1 MEKPLI
7 ASSISFKDVR
17 ALAANEGW
25 SKRLLDQLDRF
36 LGVAILLTPAVLGPS
51 GVFALALLE
60 PKDELIK
67 IGRSL
72 IRRFS
77 SASTEDFVLRRRRM
91 TAAYC
96 LMTYTAFFAA
106 LDVKLPDFVKK
117 VALTNEERS
126 LIAERANP
134 QDSQVAQPQDVAT
147 LIEVP
152 HPAMTP
158 AAERAART
166 ELYQGLARAYLSFVQ
181 GLAIWESSTYGQRM
195 QVTADVQALPELA
208 TEIFESQYLEL
219 IIKYPDFHLWAELYE
234 LTKSRQLSSDLIG
247 DLEEKIRLV
256 AEAVQGIDVGL
267 RHLNELVEAAGQHT
281 AGEDLTSR
289 IAQGLHNVYVSGI
302 EQPIISDQ
310 RALTSSLTLAYP
322 KKCDIFVPQSFQAI
336 RYLDRQLRL
345 ELESAWANVAVS
357 KDLGTFTLRYLES
370 VYSTEA
376 PLLVLGHPGSG
387 KSLYT
392 EIIAARFATRYHPIR
407 IELRDIDAE
416 AELQDQ
422 IEHQIHR
429 DTGYTVNW
437 ALLADEWHD
446 NPPVIILD
454 GYDELLQASGKVFSN
469 YLARV
474 QAFQRREALQGR
486 PVRVIVTS
494 RITLIDKTVMP
505 LGVTVVRLRDFDEI
519 RRDQW
524 IEIWNATNG
533 AYFAATGVRPFG
545 LGPDWGPSQLAAQPL
560 LLLMLAIYDSDSNQL
575 RHANLDRTLL
585 YHSLLMRFIER
596 ERTKGASADEF
607 LALTPAER
615 SAQIESDFQ
624 RLGVTALGMF
634 NRRSLYIQRD
644 ELNKDIAYFRLGR
657 ERDFPYGTKLTQAE
671 LLLGSFFFFIHE
683 SKTRSLAGDETIAPT
698 AFEFL
703 HNTFGEFLTADF
715 ILRKLLATTHG
726 IRTLSADPHLF
737 AMRDQQLGQPHD
749 DWLACL
755 VYTSLHTRPVVC
767 SMMREWLVH
776 RLKMEGRKPDDF
788 EEDLAVVT
796 LRQLGEVLSGN
807 AASTVSRHVKESPY
821 ETFSI
826 LGHLAVYS
834 LNLVLLMLSLTR
846 GEVTVSEAS
855 LATPLAGCR
864 PWDRLISLWRSWF
877 SLESLVGLRSAMQ
890 ARRRDEAIILSRP
903 SHELAKGRS
912 ALEDTCNV
920 ADSLAD
926 DVVYGLAAPHAF
938 DAAGVSLDHLSSAAE
953 RLSLGGIDLFHLF
966 AARMADD
973 GIPWLRSLADHIARS
988 GRFDEAENL
997 CRRALEILE
1006 LSGDRIDLADTY
1018 VQLAR
1023 IMYSSGQVPAAEDCY
1038 QKAAEMLNPLGSLR
1052 RVGEIYREV
1061 AELKSA
1067 AAIFD
1072 EAEGWSHRAA
1082 EIFERLGDR
1091 PRMADTYRQLGSF
1104 LLDAGRLDS
1113 ARPHLTLALQIFEKL
1128 GDQSGIAETRRQLGD
1143 LDSLTG
1149 RFAEA
1154 EDWYRRSREISD
1166 RLNDQLA
1173 IACTY
1178 VRLGQFRWRTK
1189 RFEQAESFY
1198 RRAESVFERCGARLQ
1213 LADVQYWL
1221 GKLAH
1226 QKRQFESAKS
1236 RYRQALDLFEK
1247 IGNRLLAA
1255 PTYHQLG
1262 TLYQEQGQVEKAESN
1277 YRQAL
1282 DLYLEKGDRRTSQ
1295 TASMLAELLA
1305 EHNRHLEACDVLL
1318 SSAKVSYEI
1327 TGKWDLAD
1335 LKFLSR
1341 ERQILGHAPFWKLI
1355 TARLPQDLQNEFI
1368 TVIKR
1373 SSKLLVQSLI
1383 IHGDRSLGWSG
1394 GEAAWRAL
1402 ILGRGCD
1409 RARLAVSL
1417 PETSFSLVKRRAGT
1431 RR

>member
-1 MEKPLI
+1 MPRISRPWRAIVRRSPNPAEENAMEKPLV
-7 ASSISFKDVR
+7 ASSISFKEVR
-17 ALAANEGW
+17 ALAANEAW
-25 SKRLLDQLDRF
+25 SKRVLDQLDRF

-51 GVFALALLE
+51 GVFALTLLE

-72 IRRFS
+72 VRRFS
-77 SASTEDFVLRRRRM
+77 SARTEDFVARRRRM

-106 LDVKLPDFVKK
+106 LDAKLPEFAKK
-117 VALTNEERS
+117 VALTDEERS
-126 LIAERANP
+126 HIVERGNL
-134 QDSQVAQPQDVAT
+134 QDSQAAQPQDAAT

-166 ELYQGLARAYLSFVQ
+166 ELYQGLARAYLRFVR
-181 GLAIWESSTYGQRM
+181 GLAVWESSTYGQRM
-195 QVTADVQALPELA
+195 QVTAAVQALPELA
-208 TEIFESQYLEL
+208 AEIFESEYLEL
-219 IIKYPDFHLWAELYE
+219 IIKYPEFHLWAELYE
-234 LTKSRQLSSDLIG
+234 LTKSRQLSGDRIG

-267 RHLNELVEAAGQHT
+267 RHLDELVVASGQRT
-281 AGEDLTSR
+281 AGEGPTSR
-289 IAQGLHNVYVSGI
+289 VARGLHNVYVSSI

-310 RALTSSLTLAYP
+310 RAVPATLVLAYP

-336 RYLDRQLRL
+336 RYRDPQLRL
-345 ELESAWANVAVS
+345 ELETAWANVAVGQ
-357 KDLGTFTLRYLES
+357 DLGTFTLRYLES

-392 EIIAARFATRYHPIR
+392 EMIAARFAPPRYHPIR
-407 IELRDIDAE
+407 IELRDIDAD

-422 IEHQIHR
+422 IEHQINR

-505 LGVTVVRLRDFDEI
+505 LGITVVRLQDFDGI

-524 IEIWNATNG
+524 MDIWNATNG

-545 LGPDWGPSQLAAQPL
+545 LSPDWGPSQLAAQPL

-585 YHSLLMRFIER
+585 YHSLLLRFIER

-615 SAQIESDFQ
+615 SAQIESDLQ

-657 ERDFPYGTKLTQAE
+657 EHDFPYGTKLTQAE

-683 SKTRSLAGDETIAPT
+683 SKTHSRAAGEAIAPT

-726 IRTLSADPHLF
+726 IRTLSADPHLL
-737 AMRDQQLGQPHD
+737 AMRDQHLDQPHD

-776 RLKMEGRKPDDF
+776 RLKMEGREPDVF
-788 EEDLAVVT
+788 EEDLTLVA
-796 LRQLGEVLSGN
+796 LRQLDEVLSGN

-821 ETFSI
+821 GNFSI

-834 LNLVLLMLSLTR
+834 LNLVLLMLTLIR

-855 LATPLAGCR
+855 LAAPLAGSR

-877 SLESLVGLRSAMQ
+877 SLESLADLRSAMQ
-890 ARRRDEAIILSRP
+890 AMRKGEAIVLSRP
-903 SHELAKGRS
+903 SQELAKGRS
-912 ALEDTCNV
+912 VLEDTYNV
-920 ADSLAD
+920 AVSLAD
-926 DVVYGLAAPHAF
+926 DVVYGLAAPHVF
-938 DAAGVSLDHLSSAAE
+938 DVAGVNRDNLSSAAE
-953 RLSLGGIDLFHLF
+953 RLSLRGIDLFPLF
-966 AARMADD
+966 AARTTGG
-973 GIPWLRSLADHIARS
+973 GIPWLRSLADHMTSS
-988 GRFDEAENL
+988 GHFDEAEKL
-997 CRRALEILE
+997 CRRAAGILE

-1018 VQLAR
+1018 AQLAR
-1023 IMYSSGQVPAAEDCY
+1023 IMYSSGQVLAAEDYY
-1038 QKAAEMLNPLGSLR
+1038 QKAAEILNPLGSLR
-1052 RVGEIYREV
+1052 RVGDIYREV
-1061 AELKSA
+1061 AELKST

-1082 EIFERLGDR
+1082 EIFERLGDE

-1104 LLDAGRLDS
+1104 MLDAGRLDS
-1113 ARPHLTLALQIFEKL
+1113 ARPHLTLALRIFEKL
-1128 GDQSGIAETRRQLGD
+1128 GDQTGIAETGRQLGD

-1154 EDWYRRSREISD
+1154 EDWYRRSREISE

-1173 IACTY
+1173 IARTY
-1178 VRLGQFRWRTK
+1178 VHLGQFRWRTK
-1189 RFEQAESFY
+1189 RFDQAESFY
-1198 RRAESVFERCGARLQ
+1198 RRAAGIFERCGARLQ

-1221 GKLAH
+1221 GQLAQ
-1226 QKRQFESAKS
+1226 QKRQFERAKS
-1236 RYRQALDLFEK
+1236 SYRRALDLFQQL
-1247 IGNRLLAA
+1247 GHRLLAA

-1305 EHNRHLEACDVLL
+1305 KDSRHLEACDILL
-1318 SSAKVSYEI
+1318 SSAKGSYEI

-1335 LKFLSR
+1335 LKLLSR
-1341 ERQILGHAPFWKLI
+1341 EREILGDASFSQRV
-1355 TARLPQDLQNEFI
+1355 TARFPQELQNEFL
-1368 TVIKR
+1368 TEIKN
-1373 SSKLLVQSLI
+1373 SSKLRCTSVLI
-1383 IHGDRSLGWSG
+1383 R
-1394 GEAAWRAL
+1394 
-1402 ILGRGCD
+1402 
-1409 RARLAVSL
+1409 
-1417 PETSFSLVKRRAGT
+1417 
-1431 RR
+1431 